1 MHVEW
6 ICFSLKCKLWIV
18 RFRTSRVSQQ
28 MCIKLIVGLIVLK
41 LISLCVYLID
51 LRWLGQEWKPD
62 CLYVISGS
70 LYENMMKSR
79 PSKTKFHCNYLMS
92 SFRNWH
98 GTGCVVWTV
107 SKQWYCYNCS
117 ILPTYC
123 RLCNGSYLPG
133 RKPTT
138 PLLCSAI
145 IVAILYAQLND
156 ALPKKKKKLTITGIW
171 TDQTDLHTGK
181 CKHLFKLVS
190 QWVYTIFHR
199 SSFFVLLSGTV
210 KSPTQP
216 PEI

>member
-41 LISLCVYLID
+41 LCVYLID

-145 IVAILYAQLND
+145 IAAILYAQLND
-156 ALPKKKKKLTITGIW
+156 ALPKKKKKADNHWYLNRSNGFAHGEM
-171 TDQTDLHTGK
+171 QT
-181 CKHLFKLVS
+181 LVQIS
-190 QWVYTIFHR
+190 KSMSVYNISPLLIFCFIKWHC
-199 SSFFVLLSGTV
+199 
-210 KSPTQP
+210 
-216 PEI
+216 